1 MIDWLVGMEFIDT
14 KYKFIVSLTV
24 VVGVSGLVF
33 LYLYNPTEI
42 AGIPRCPFLA
52 LTGYKCPG
60 CGTLRGIHHL
70 LHLQFA
76 KAWQMNPLLLV
87 SLPLVVAMSIS
98 HRLRESV
105 MVGRLVLVTAAL
117 YCVMRNLG

>member
-1 MIDWLVGMEFIDT
+1 MSGAESVNVKHSLAM
-14 KYKFIVSLTV
+14 VSAIAI
-24 VVGVSGLVF
+24 SMAGLVF

-76 KAWQMNPLLLV
+76 KAWQMNPLMIV
-87 SLPLVVAMSIS
+87 SLPLVVAMSMS
-98 HRLRESV
+98 HRLRENV
-105 MVGRLVLVTAAL
+105 MVGRLVLIVVVV

>member
-1 MIDWLVGMEFIDT
+1 MEFIGT
-14 KYKFIVSLTV
+14 KHKFIVSLTV
-24 VVGVSGLVF
+24 VVGVSVLVF

-42 AGIPRCPFLA
+42 TSIPRCPFFA

-87 SLPLVVAMSIS
+87 SFPLVVAMSMS
-98 HRLRESV
+98 HRLREGV
-105 MVGRLVLVTAAL
+105 MVGRLVLVTAVV
-117 YCVMRNLG
+117 YCVMRNLV